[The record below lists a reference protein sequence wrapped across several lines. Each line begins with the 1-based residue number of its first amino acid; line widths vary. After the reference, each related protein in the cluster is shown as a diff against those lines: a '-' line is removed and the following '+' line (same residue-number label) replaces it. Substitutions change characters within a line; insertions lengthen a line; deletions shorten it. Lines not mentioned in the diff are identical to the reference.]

1 MSQEWDGAGRAVPGM
16 KPRDDVVEQEHL
28 LAASERL
35 VAGRPAAVTLWFTGL
50 PGAGKTTLA
59 MHLEA
64 RLVRR
69 GIPAFALDGDNLRH
83 GLCAGLGFSDADRGE
98 NIRRTAEVCRLFNE
112 AGVVAISALVSPLA
126 AQRAMARC
134 IVGPSRF
141 VEIHVATP
149 LAVCEARDPKGLYR
163 RARQGTLQG
172 LTGVDGAYEVPA
184 EPALRVDTSIGS
196 IDDALRAIEALLASR
211 SKEY

>member
-1 MSQEWDGAGRAVPGM
+1 MAVSH
-16 KPRDDVVEQEHL
+16 RDILPQQHL
-28 LAASERL
+28 VPEAARLAAGT
-35 VAGRPAAVTLWFTGL
+35 APAVTLWFTGL

-69 GIPAFALDGDNLRH
+69 GRPAYVLDGDNLRH
-83 GLCAGLGFSDADRGE
+83 GLCGDLGFSDADRSE
-98 NIRRTAEVCRLFNE
+98 NIRRTAEVCRLFND

-126 AQRAMARC
+126 AQRAMARE
-134 IVGPSRF
+134 IVGASHF
-141 VEIHVATP
+141 IEIHVATP

-172 LTGVDGAYEVPA
+172 LTGVDGLYEPPA
-184 EPALRVDTSIGS
+184 QPDLRLDTGS
-196 IDDALRAIEALLASR
+196 CTIEDAMAAIEAVLAAHS
-211 SKEY
+211 